1 MPPRKYPSY
10 HRRNRNKTVF
20 AKLSPLNMR
29 FRMNFDRERNDSMKI
44 LVTGGAGYI
53 GTHTCVELLQSGYDI
68 AVIDNLC
75 NSKKG
80 DSPCRSNLR
89 KEIPFLRSGSSAIRR
104 RSIPFSL
111 RKIDAV
117 IHFAGLKAVGESVR
131 LPLRYYENNLASTL
145 TLLTCMK
152 AMAYITWFSVLPLLS
167 MEIPPPSRSGR
178 LPAFY
183 HQSLTGPLS

>member
-1 MPPRKYPSY
+1 
-10 HRRNRNKTVF
+10 
-20 AKLSPLNMR
+20 
-29 FRMNFDRERNDSMKI
+29 MKI

-75 NSKKG
+75 NSKK
-80 DSPCRSNLR
+80 
-89 KEIPFLRSGSSAIRR
+89 EAIRR
-104 RSIPFSL
+104 VEAICGRKFPFYEADLRDKAALDSIFATE
-111 RKIDAV
+111 KIDAV

-152 AMAYITWFSVLPLLS
+152 AHGGMVSSFFLFS
-167 MEIPPPSRSGR
+167 
-178 LPAFY
+178 
-183 HQSLTGPLS
+183 SLTDHSTFLLTCVRLFEDGVQLNF